1 MFSSFTIRWVGFYHL
16 LYLVETKAYVIAVM
30 ELVDGDLHDLL
41 PSVRGN
47 EMIVDVFK
55 QILQGY
61 NYIVSRGYYHCDLSL
76 ENIVVIWVPNHNQSG
91 HPKCVAKGSDFGR
104 ARKVNVKGDAIIDDD
119 EVAGKPYYLA
129 PEAYSGAYEAGPAD
143 IWSLGI
149 ILYIMITGNP
159 PFGVAND
166 SDETFEPFTHE
177 GFAYIEDWLV
187 EASATEEEIGIHP

>member
-1 MFSSFTIRWVGFYHL
+1 
-16 LYLVETKAYVIAVM
+16 M

-41 PSVRGN
+41 PSIRGN

-76 ENIVVIWVPNHNQSG
+76 ENIVVKWVPNHNQSG
-91 HPKCVAKGSDFGR
+91 RPKCVAKVSDFGR
-104 ARKVNVKGDAIIDDD
+104 ARKVNVKGAAIIDDD

-129 PEAYSGAYEAGPAD
+129 PEAYAGAYEAGPAD

-177 GFAYIEDWLV
+177 GFSYIEDWLI
-187 EASATEEEIGIHP
+187 EASATREEIGRWN